1 VHQEPDHEPVANDF
15 HTTNLASTTN
25 VTNNALVHAGKRSL
39 SPGGNIS
46 APVSPPLPDD
56 NPVSMWAS
64 GQSVLET
71 NGVGRMTLTEPDQ
84 YFDWDI
90 RSVSNAWIRQPQTHG
105 ARVFVSDLESALTK
119 NLASTLGQLRDVF
132 LDSNGVPNRVYLSQM
147 HPFVED
153 GSTK

>member
-1 VHQEPDHEPVANDF
+1 MHQEPDYEPVANDF

-25 VTNNALVHAGKRSL
+25 LTNNALVHAGKRSL

-46 APVSPPLPDD
+46 APVSPPLPYD
-56 NPVSMWAS
+56 NLVSMWTS

-90 RSVSNAWIRQPQTHG
+90 RSVGNAWICQPQTHG
-105 ARVFVSDLESALTK
+105 PRVFVSDLESALTK
-119 NLASTLGQLRDVF
+119 KPREHIGAIEGCVF
-132 LDSNGVPNRVYLSQM
+132 GFEWSSKSGVSVTDA
-147 HPFVED
+147 PFC
-153 GSTK
+153 